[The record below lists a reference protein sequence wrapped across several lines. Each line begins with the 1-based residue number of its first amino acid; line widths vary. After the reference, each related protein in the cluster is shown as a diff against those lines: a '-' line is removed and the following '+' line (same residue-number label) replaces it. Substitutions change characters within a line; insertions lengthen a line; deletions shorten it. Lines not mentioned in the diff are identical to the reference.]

1 MEYVTV
7 NDIFRERIP
16 LECLLR
22 ELNSKEFIVVERGFV
37 VNMKHIARVAG
48 NTLYLDNGDKAMISR
63 ARIAKV
69 KEQIHL
75 YWRGL

>member
-1 MEYVTV
+1 
-7 NDIFRERIP
+7 
-16 LECLLR
+16 
-22 ELNSKEFIVVERGFV
+22 
-37 VNMKHIARVAG
+37 MKHIARVAG

-75 YWRGL
+75 YWRGI